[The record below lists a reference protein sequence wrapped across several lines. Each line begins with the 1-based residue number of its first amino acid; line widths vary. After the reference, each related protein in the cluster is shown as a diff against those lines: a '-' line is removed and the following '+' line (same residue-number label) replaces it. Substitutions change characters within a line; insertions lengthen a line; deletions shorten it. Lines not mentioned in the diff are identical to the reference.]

1 MGVGAAAA
9 AVGGAVHV
17 TATPSPEA
25 VGATTRLSIFPLP
38 GALLFPGM
46 HLPLHIFE
54 PRYRAM
60 VSDAMA
66 RDRRIGMIQPRPAHS
81 RGKGEPPLFDL
92 GCVGRIAEVEA
103 LDDGR
108 YNLILEGLALFRV
121 VRELEVSTAFRQV
134 EAELLPVGE
143 DETLSLGHRAS
154 LEQESRRFADAQG
167 YAVDWDQVGR
177 LDDQSLVN
185 GIAQIAPFDAAAKQ
199 ALLEA
204 ADLEARAELI
214 IQLLTFFG
222 RHDGDDR
229 VTLQ

>member
-1 MGVGAAAA
+1 M
-9 AVGGAVHV
+9 
-17 TATPSPEA
+17 TA
-25 VGATTRLSIFPLP
+25 ATTRLSIFPLP
-38 GALLFPGM
+38 GALLFPGL

-66 RDRRIGMIQPRPAHS
+66 RDRRIGMIQPRPVAVPS
-81 RGKGEPPLFDL
+81 GASPPLFEL

-108 YNLILEGLALFRV
+108 YNLVLAGVSLFRL
-121 VRELEVSTAFRQV
+121 VRELDVTTPFRQV
-134 EAELLPVGE
+134 EAELLPVAD
-143 DETLSLGHRAS
+143 DEPLPSIRRAA
-154 LEQESRRFADAQG
+154 LEEASRRFADAQG
-167 YAVDWDQVGR
+167 YAVDWEQVGR
-177 LDDQSLVN
+177 LDDTALVN
-185 GIAQIAPFDAAAKQ
+185 GIAQIVPFDAAAKQ

-204 ADLEARAELI
+204 PDIAARADLLV
-214 IQLLTFFG
+214 QLMQFFG